1 MFKEKYERG
10 GLINNMEGN
19 MIYLYKQLSLENQRN
34 EFSSLLIKTEALLN
48 TLLEQKKITNNI
60 LVKNYNSNMGEKLNE
75 SEVLAFFYEDLWTLK
90 NKILLLLAIEK
101 NRKI

>member
-1 MFKEKYERG
+1 
-10 GLINNMEGN
+10 
-19 MIYLYKQLSLENQRN
+19 MIYLYKQLSLENQIN

>member
-1 MFKEKYERG
+1 
-10 GLINNMEGN
+10 